1 MTGLVETVRGKVE
14 NTCVRSGRLRR
25 EGCTVSLQGAPQL
38 RLVIDFDKPGSPLER
53 QQTRCDYLFVA
64 EVPAKSGWLA
74 PLELKRGKLDAS
86 EVVGQL
92 RAGARAAEQLV
103 PDTMPVNFRPIAAFG
118 GGITKS
124 ERNELRANRN
134 KVRFH
139 GTAESVRLIK
149 CGGKLTQGLLP

>member
-14 NTCVRSGRLRR
+14 NTCVHSGRLRK
-25 EGCTVSLQGAPQL
+25 EGCTASLQDAPQP
-38 RLVIDFDKPGSPLER
+38 RLIIDFDRPGSPLEG
-53 QQTRCDYLFVA
+53 QQTRCDYLLVA
-64 EVPAKSGWLA
+64 EDPGKPSWVVPT
-74 PLELKRGKLDAS
+74 ELKKGQLDTS
-86 EVVGQL
+86 QVVGQL
-92 RAGARAAEQLV
+92 KAGARAAEQLV
-103 PDTMPVNFRPIAAFG
+103 PDTTAVNFRPIAAYG

-124 ERNELRANRN
+124 ERKELRANRN